1 MLTFKEINGHNR
13 KVYSL
18 YRRSFPIVE
27 RAPVH
32 FLQTRANKGKGK
44 FLGIYDGKKFVGMTY
59 LVIYGDIVF
68 IFYLAI
74 NEKHR
79 GGGYGT
85 RILSELKEKYRDY
98 RIILNIEELDEAAPN
113 YEERVRRLHFY
124 EKNGYRLFGY
134 TVCEIGYNYE
144 MLGCGEFVSRKEY
157 HELIKSFLGPVA
169 FKIIYFKAGEE

>member
-98 RIILNIEELDEAAPN
+98 RIILNIEELDETAPN
-113 YEERVRRLHFY
+113 YKERVRRFTSMKRTDTGFSDIPYVKSATTMKCSVAESLFHA
-124 EKNGYRLFGY
+124 KNIMSL
-134 TVCEIGYNYE
+134 
-144 MLGCGEFVSRKEY
+144 
-157 HELIKSFLGPVA
+157 
-169 FKIIYFKAGEE
+169 